1 MATSIFY
8 IPKQPKRE
16 GGIEWMQSRGESDVS
31 RTITSSLLVCAA
43 EGEASEIQK
52 HCLVVN
58 CTILKYSVDC
68 SEDVDGPKMVQKCV
82 QHMDC
87 AVQWKDP
94 PGRMSCSKHSGDS
107 GQDRTHRTGKGAKYT
122 LFL

>member
-1 MATSIFY
+1 MATLIFY
-8 IPKQPKRE
+8 IPKQPKWE
-16 GGIEWMQSRGESDVS
+16 GGKEWMQSRGESDVS

-68 SEDVDGPKMVQKCV
+68 S
-82 QHMDC
+82 
-87 AVQWKDP
+87 
-94 PGRMSCSKHSGDS
+94 
-107 GQDRTHRTGKGAKYT
+107 
-122 LFL
+122 

>member
-1 MATSIFY
+1 MATLIFY
-8 IPKQPKRE
+8 IPKQPKKE

-68 SEDVDGPKMVQKCV
+68 S
-82 QHMDC
+82 
-87 AVQWKDP
+87 
-94 PGRMSCSKHSGDS
+94 
-107 GQDRTHRTGKGAKYT
+107 
-122 LFL
+122 

>member
-1 MATSIFY
+1 MTVSTFL

-31 RTITSSLLVCAA
+31 RTITSGLLVCAA

-68 SEDVDGPKMVQKCV
+68 S
-82 QHMDC
+82 
-87 AVQWKDP
+87 
-94 PGRMSCSKHSGDS
+94 
-107 GQDRTHRTGKGAKYT
+107 
-122 LFL
+122 